1 MTRRALTGA
10 MLTNLSPTK
19 RNPLVSDSAA
29 DHHRDLTVLTTAVG
43 GELDRAVRAV
53 NTTLGMTGKQPC
65 NA

>member
-1 MTRRALTGA
+1 

-53 NTTLGMTGKQPC
+53 NATLGMTGKQPC

>member
-1 MTRRALTGA
+1 

-29 DHHRDLTVLTTAVG
+29 DHHRDLTTPVG

-53 NTTLGMTGKQPC
+53 NITLGMTGKQPC